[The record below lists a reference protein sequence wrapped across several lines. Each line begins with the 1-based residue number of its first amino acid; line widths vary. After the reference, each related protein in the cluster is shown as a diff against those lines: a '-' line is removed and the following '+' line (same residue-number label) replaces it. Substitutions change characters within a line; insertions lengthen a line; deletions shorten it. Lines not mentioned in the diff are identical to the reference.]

1 MICLEKVNKYFG
13 DLHVLKDVSLT
24 VAEGEKL
31 EMDEDIARRTMAR
44 VDKVLHRIPPGLRR
58 R

>member
-1 MICLEKVNKYFG
+1 MEICTFSRMCLWRLPK
-13 DLHVLKDVSLT
+13 
-24 VAEGEKL
+24 GEKL